1 MLKNIHKYKA
11 ELSHTRRFFYYSL
24 CLLSAILIFSAAW
37 NVIQIKEETIEKAKF
52 EARTLYDHNVA
63 YKKWN
68 ATLGGVYAVT
78 GPTSMPNQYIKPEDR
93 EIVQGE
99 KKLSLINHYQ
109 MTKNAYQ
116 IMSENKGANILNR
129 VVSLNPINPENKPDN
144 WEKYALQYFEKGLE
158 EFSEVAMI
166 GGSPYL
172 RVLKPYRMEKECLKC
187 HEYQGYKI
195 GDIRGGISIG
205 IPMKQYYAS
214 EARAIYTIIGTHV
227 AMWFIGFG
235 GITFFSL
242 RLMKNEK
249 KRRYTEWK
257 FKTLSDSA
265 VNWEYWI
272 NVDGN
277 IVYMSPSALSI
288 TGYSVDEFIKNKE
301 LVRAVVHPEDQELF
315 DAHTADFALMDNGE
329 MEFRIITKDGQ
340 VKWISHI
347 CGPIYIDDQFL
358 GRRITNR
365 DVTDRKKLKAQL
377 VQSQKMESL
386 GLMAGNVAHDFNNIL
401 TTIMGFSALLK
412 ENLLP
417 HDSAAARYIQNIL
430 IASDRAQAL
439 TNSLLTFSRKQI
451 VRPQEMNIK
460 NVISEIEPILRRLVG
475 DEYELQ
481 MSFDQDDYSVCMDKN
496 QMEQVIMNIVTNA
509 RDAMPEG
516 GLISIETSAVVIDKE
531 SSEKSHITPGAY
543 MLLVIADTGTGIAKA
558 DIPHIFDP
566 FFTTKEKGKGTGL
579 GLSIVYGIIKQH
591 NGFVNVYSEPGSG
604 TTFKIYLPVSDSTD
618 QESLCAMDEELF
630 DGDLTGSGTILIA
643 EDEIGVRELL
653 TEVLEK
659 AGYNVITAVDGDDA
673 IHKYEKHVESISLCI
688 LDVMMPKK
696 NGKQTY
702 KALKT
707 INPGVKVIFISGY
720 TQNILSSKGIYEE
733 GLIFMPKPLNIHKL
747 LSHVKTIF
755 TEA

>member
-1 MLKNIHKYKA
+1 MLKSINKYKA

-24 CLLSAILIFSAAW
+24 VLLSAILVFSAAW
-37 NVIQIKEETIEKAKF
+37 NIIQIKEETVEKVKF
-52 EARTLYDHNVA
+52 EARTIYDHNVA

-68 ATLGGVYAVT
+68 AMLGGVYAAT
-78 GPTSMPNQYIKPEDR
+78 GSASMPNQYIKAEDR
-93 EIVQGE
+93 ELVYGRQ
-99 KKLSLINHYQ
+99 KLTLVNHYQ

-116 IMSENKGANILNR
+116 IMSDSKGANILNR
-129 VVSLNPINPENKPDN
+129 VVSLKPLNPDNKPDD
-144 WEKYALQYFEKGLE
+144 WEQSALLNFEKGLE
-158 EFSEVAMI
+158 EFSEVAMM
-166 GGSPYL
+166 GGTPYL
-172 RVLKPYRMEKECLKC
+172 RVLKPYKMEQECMKC
-187 HEYQGYKI
+187 HESQGYKV
-195 GDIRGGISIG
+195 GDVRGGISIG
-205 IPMKQYYAS
+205 IPMTQYYAS
-214 EARAIYTIIGTHV
+214 EARAIYTVIGTHI

-235 GITFFSL
+235 GIAFFSI

-257 FKTLSDSA
+257 FKTLSDFA

-272 NVDGN
+272 NVDGD

-301 LVRAVVHPEDQELF
+301 LVRAVVHPEDQELY
-315 DAHTADFALMDNGE
+315 DSHVADFALMDSGE
-329 MEFRIITKDGQ
+329 LEYRIITKDGQ

-412 ENLLP
+412 ENLSP

-451 VRPQEMNIK
+451 VRPQEMSIK
-460 NVISEIEPILRRLVG
+460 SVISEIEPILRRLIG
-475 DEYELQ
+475 EEYELQ
-481 MSFDQDDYSVCMDKN
+481 LSFTDDDYPVCVDKN
-496 QMEQVIMNIVTNA
+496 QMEQVVMNIVTNA
-509 RDAMPEG
+509 RDAMPDG
-516 GLISIETSAVVIDKE
+516 GLISIETSAVSVDKE
-531 SSEKSHITPGAY
+531 SSANSHITPGAY
-543 MLLVIADTGTGIAKA
+543 MLLVISDTGSGIDKH

-591 NGFVNVYSEPGSG
+591 NGFINVYSESGSG
-604 TTFKIYLPVSDSTD
+604 TTFKIYLPVSDVRD
-618 QESLCAMDEELF
+618 QARLCNVVEELY
-630 DGDLTGSGTILIA
+630 DGDISGSGTILVA
-643 EDEIGVRELL
+643 EDETGVRELL
-653 TEVLEK
+653 VEVLEK
-659 AGYNVITAVDGDDA
+659 AGYNVITAVDGEDA
-673 IHKYEKHVESISLCI
+673 VYKYRKNVEEINLCI

-702 KALKT
+702 KELKA

-733 GLIFMPKPLNIHKL
+733 GLTFMAKPLNIHKL
-747 LSHVKTIF
+747 LSHVKTVF